1 MIARPRFIQRSRTV
15 IGPDSAI
22 AMNPAMKIHVSGL
35 RRM

>member
-1 MIARPRFIQRSRTV
+1 MRRSSRV

-22 AMNPAMKIHVSGL
+22 AMKPAMKIHVSGL